1 MGRYIMNF
9 TITHTP
15 YRTSDEPVQE
25 PREINFSLGDI
36 DQMYE
41 GRGNGCRC
49 GCGGN
54 YFNLERNS
62 RKIINALQK
71 MASGRYDVESI
82 DDYIFEIQIDEYYD
96 KWGQLSRTKVQTIYL
111 KK

>member
-1 MGRYIMNF
+1 MEF
-9 TITHTP
+9 KITHRP
-15 YRTSDEPVQE
+15 YRQSDEPVQPE
-25 PREINFSLGDI
+25 REITFSLGQI

-54 YFNLERNS
+54 YFNLEHNS

-71 MASGRYDVESI
+71 MESGRYDVESI
-82 DDYIFEIQIDEYYD
+82 EDYIFEITIDEFYD

-111 KK
+111 NK